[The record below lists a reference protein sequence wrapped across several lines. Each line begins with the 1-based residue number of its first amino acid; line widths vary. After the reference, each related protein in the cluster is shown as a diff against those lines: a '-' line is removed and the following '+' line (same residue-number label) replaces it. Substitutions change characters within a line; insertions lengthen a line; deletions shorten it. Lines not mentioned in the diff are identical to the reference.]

1 MDLLV
6 RGEPRWE
13 IRKLDADNYAKLYG
27 LPDLSAVRFSTR
39 TLIEGL
45 IAHGK
50 LRPGDV
56 TLLLHALRENAVV
69 QAFQDRILESLYSE
83 ERIRNVSAIVRG
95 ESSPGRSGCSYSY
108 GLDLTHRSGKARF
121 LRHVPPKCLD
131 HLVMIR
137 TVLVTPTRILIGPP
151 QQEPS
156 NSVTRRYSD
165 KLDGIIRVQFA
176 DEEDALFV
184 SGPRAPLLSLRRVLI
199 PGQVADYTKQADS
212 LRPDVGPMARV
223 RRALQHGIVIGGQ
236 RFLPVASSAS
246 QQK

>member
-1 MDLLV
+1 M
-6 RGEPRWE
+6 
-13 IRKLDADNYAKLYG
+13 YG

-56 TLLLHALRENAVV
+56 NTLLHALRENAVV

-95 ESSPGRSGCSYSY
+95 EWSARRSGELY
-108 GLDLTHRSGKARF
+108 GYEPELTPSLGKASF

-184 SGPRAPLLSLRRVLI
+184 SGPLLRLLSLRKALI